1 MKHAKLVS
9 GCLCLMPTGSSYG
22 REHVKALFV
31 GNSQMMVCGV
41 PQMVG
46 AMSESAPADHP
57 RIEVGQALIGGS
69 SLKTH
74 WDSGPARSMIATGQW
89 DHVVIQEIYAAGRES
104 FEAHATLFDEAIRQ
118 AGATPILFA
127 TASVTPHYSSTAAYR
142 FPDSTLALND
152 MQIAFGRRK
161 GIRVAAAGYAWL
173 RYLGPDPSDER
184 VFDLYAADRGHPGQ
198 KGSYIYAC
206 LLYAT
211 ITGRNPAGLTG
222 AFAHIGPG
230 IAISPEEAAG
240 MQQAAWE
247 QCREDGQR

>member
-9 GCLCLMPTGSSYG
+9 GCLCLMLAVASYG
-22 REHVKALFV
+22 RDHVKALFI
-31 GNSQMMVCGV
+31 GNSQMMVCEV
-41 PQMVG
+41 PRMIG

-69 SLKTH
+69 ALKTH
-74 WDSGPARSMIATGQW
+74 WASGPALSMIATGQW
-89 DHVVIQEIYAAGRES
+89 DYVVIQEIYAASRES
-104 FEAHATLFDEAIRQ
+104 FEAHAALFDQAIRQ
-118 AGATPILFA
+118 AGAKPILFA
-127 TASVTPHYSSTAAYR
+127 TASVTPHYPGAAAYR
-142 FPDSTLALND
+142 FPDSTTALND
-152 MQIAFGRRK
+152 MQIGFGRQK

-173 RYLGPDPSDER
+173 KYLGPDLSDER
-184 VFDLYAADRGHPGQ
+184 VFDLYAPDRGHPGQ

-211 ITGRNPAGLTG
+211 ITGRSPAGL
-222 AFAHIGPG
+222 AREFAHIGPG
-230 IAISPEEAAG
+230 VAIGPEEAAR